1 MFFCCVARS
10 SIWPVVSMADV
21 SLPVSLHTDLTHH
34 FVWLDYCVF
43 GGMLAV
49 STMIGLYYGCRV
61 CRPGRREEGDD
72 SPGEFLTA
80 NGKLGTVPV
89 ALSMLARYRARPTLL
104 IMHCFW
110 YTVVKF
116 HYDHIFRY
124 GV

>member
-1 MFFCCVARS
+1 
-10 SIWPVVSMADV
+10 MADV

-34 FVWLDYCVF
+34 FVWLDYSVF

-89 ALSMLARYRARPTLL
+89 ALSMLARYRARSFLS
-104 IMHCFW
+104 IMYC
-110 YTVVKF
+110 
-116 HYDHIFRY
+116 I
-124 GV
+124 GVW